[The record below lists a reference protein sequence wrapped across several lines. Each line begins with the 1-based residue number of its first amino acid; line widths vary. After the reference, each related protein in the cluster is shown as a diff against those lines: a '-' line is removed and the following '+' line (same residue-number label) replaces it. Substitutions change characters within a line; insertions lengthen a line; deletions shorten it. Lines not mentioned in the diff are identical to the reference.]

1 MIVEVSS
8 YNLGY
13 YEKCDKQRELNKR
26 MRKELI
32 RNWSKIENQMKFYL
46 EYNIDITDLM
56 EKIYRLYFWENKNRS
71 KKQVKRNFK
80 I

>member
-1 MIVEVSS
+1 MIIEISS

-26 MRKELI
+26 MRKELK
-32 RNWSKIENQMKFYL
+32 RNWKKVERVIGFHL
-46 EYNIDITDLM
+46 GFNIDITILM
-56 EKIYRLYFWENKNRS
+56 EKIYRLYFLENKNRS
-71 KKQVKRNFK
+71 RKQIKRNFK